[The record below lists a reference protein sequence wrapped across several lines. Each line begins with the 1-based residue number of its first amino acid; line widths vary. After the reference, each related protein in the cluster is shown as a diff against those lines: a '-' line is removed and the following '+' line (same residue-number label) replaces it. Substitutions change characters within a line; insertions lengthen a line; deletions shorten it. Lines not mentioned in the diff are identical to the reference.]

1 MWRRRSPVDIFI
13 TESALAQIASECG
26 KFDSRET
33 GGILIGYHY
42 EDSITISHV
51 TGPGPR
57 ALHAPDHLELDLSFI
72 SKQLKKYEK
81 SLPVGYEG
89 NWHSHP
95 GQRFIRPSR
104 VDEALQRDIIRSDDY
119 DIDTVLLLIVPE
131 SPIHLSDFHCFV
143 FSSRW
148 ESYRKAKPKKCV
160 DPF

>member
-1 MWRRRSPVDIFI
+1 MWRRRSPIDIFI
-13 TESALAQIASECG
+13 TESALEHIASECR
-26 KFDSRET
+26 KFSLVET

-42 EDSITISHV
+42 ENSIIISDA

-57 ALHAPDHLELDLSFI
+57 AIHEPDHLELDLSFI
-72 SKQLKKYEK
+72 SKQLKKYER

-119 DIDTVLLLIVPE
+119 DIDTVLLVIVPK

-148 ESYRKAKPKKCV
+148 ESYRKAKPKKCI